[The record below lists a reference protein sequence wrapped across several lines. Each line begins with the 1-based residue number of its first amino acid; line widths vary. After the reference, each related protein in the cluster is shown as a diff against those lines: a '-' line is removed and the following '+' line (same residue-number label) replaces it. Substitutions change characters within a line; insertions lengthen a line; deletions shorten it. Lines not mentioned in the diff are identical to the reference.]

1 MELSYWQSRWRK
13 NKIGFHMPEGY
24 PGLKKF
30 WNHLD
35 IPDHPV
41 VLVPLC
47 GKAID
52 MIWMEEQGAT
62 VIGVEISEKAILDF
76 LKENSRDYKTSS
88 FADFTIYQSGNI
100 QLWCGDF
107 IKLPEH
113 KLPKINLIF
122 DKAALV
128 ALPPKLR
135 VSYFYKIKELT
146 GNSTNILLHHFEYP
160 QDQMPGPPFSVSEK
174 EIKDALSASFSINLL
189 ESNNLNPENYPKFQR
204 RGLISPIVE
213 QLLFLEPKLP

>member
-1 MELSYWQSRWRK
+1 MELSYWQSRWQK

-24 PGLKKF
+24 PGLKKY
-30 WNHLD
+30 WDHLE

-52 MIWMEEQGAT
+52 MIWLEQQGAT
-62 VIGVEISEKAILDF
+62 VIGVEISAKAILDF
-76 LKENSRDYKTSS
+76 LEEHNREFNTST
-88 FADFTIYQSGNI
+88 FADFTIYQSGDI
-100 QLWCGDF
+100 QLWCGDIMKF
-107 IKLPEH
+107 PPH
-113 KLPKINLIF
+113 KLPGIHLIF

-128 ALPPKLR
+128 ALPQVMR
-135 VSYFYKIKELT
+135 GSYFDKIKKLT
-146 GNSTNILLHHFEYP
+146 GKHTKILLHHFEYP
-160 QDQMPGPPFSVSEK
+160 QDQMPGPPFSVPEK
-174 EIKDALSASFSINLL
+174 EIKDALSASYSVSLL
-189 ESNNLNPENYPKFQR
+189 ESNDLDPENFPKFQR

>member
-1 MELSYWQSRWRK
+1 
-13 NKIGFHMPEGY
+13 MPDGY
-24 PGLKKF
+24 PGLKKY
-30 WNHLD
+30 WDHLE

-52 MIWMEEQGAT
+52 MIWIEEQGAT

-76 LKENSRDYKTSS
+76 IGEHNREYNTST

-107 IKLPEH
+107 MKLPTH

-122 DKAALV
+122 DKAGLV
-128 ALPPKLR
+128 ALPPKMR
-135 VSYFYKIKELT
+135 ISYFNKIEELA
-146 GNSTNILLHHFEYP
+146 GNNTTILLHNFQYP
-160 QDQMPGPPFSVSEK
+160 QDQMPGPPFSVTLN
-174 EIKDALSASFSINLL
+174 EIKHALESTFSIHLL
-189 ESNNLNPENYPKFQR
+189 ESNSIKPESFPKFQR
-204 RGLISPIVE
+204 RGLIDPITE